1 LALLALI
8 IIVIAVLLLS
18 RCGGGNSA
26 TTANSAVTPTAPTS
40 APTAAT
46 SAPNSSATAA
56 TSAPNSSPT
65 AATSA
70 SGSPLT
76 ATTAAS
82 SPPAPTTAAASAGSP
97 VTPGSSG
104 SLSTPGTSLL
114 PLAVAA
120 GAGGD
125 LTKYI
130 GQPAT
135 ATAVMVLS
143 APVDNGFWVGTST
156 TDRVWVALTGPG
168 LVSPHPVHAGDHL
181 SFTEPVV
188 ANDDGFAHN
197 TGLTDQASITQLTAQ
212 KAHIALP
219 KTTVTFND

>member
-46 SAPNSSATAA
+46 T
-56 TSAPNSSPT
+56 APNSSPT
-65 AATSA
+65 TATSSPTTATSA
-70 SGSPLT
+70 PGSPLT

-104 SLSTPGTSLL
+104 SLSTTGTSLL
-114 PLAVAA
+114 PLAVAT

-143 APVDNGFWVGTST
+143 AQVDNGFWVGTST

-188 ANDDGFAHN
+188 AKDDGFAHN